1 MKFPTSFS
9 KALDISENTAWCT
22 ALSEFLL
29 VCRVLKL
36 NEHDGDSMSAVSAV
50 AAAFASASSAF
61 APAFAS
67 ARLASAVATTLD
79 PTAATGLTSGFATA
93 RVLENICLL

>member
-1 MKFPTSFS
+1 MKIPTSFS
-9 KALDISENTAWCT
+9 KALDISENTAWCMV
-22 ALSEFLL
+22 LSEFLL

-36 NEHDGDSMSAVSAV
+36 DEHDGESSVSAV

-67 ARLASAVATTLD
+67 ARLASAVATA
-79 PTAATGLTSGFATA
+79 AATSLTSGFATA
-93 RVLENICLL
+93 RVLENIFLL